1 MPCVGLTLK
10 IQGTAPSKSAGD
22 LHLDEVMKS
31 VVELNI
37 DAPQEKVAELFE
49 DPWTFPS
56 WMDDLERIEP
66 VSGSAMSRFRLV
78 PKKGNLVFI
87 ARVVDAE
94 PPHHARLALDAPTV
108 SVSVTGRF
116 RKLSDHTTRLV
127 SEEIFHFKGLL
138 GHLFGW
144 LGRGSIRRAHR
155 RHMESFKRFAE
166 SQ

>member
-1 MPCVGLTLK
+1 
-10 IQGTAPSKSAGD
+10 
-22 LHLDEVMKS
+22 MKS
-31 VVELNI
+31 VVEL
-37 DAPQEKVAELFE
+37 DVEAPQEKVAALFD
-49 DPWTFPS
+49 DPWTFPQ

-66 VSGSAMSRFRLV
+66 VSGSGMSRFRLV

-87 ARVVDAE
+87 ARVVDGE
-94 PPHHARLALDAPTV
+94 PPHHAQLALDAPTV

-116 RKLSDHTTRLV
+116 RKLSDQTTRLV
-127 SEEIFHFKGLL
+127 SEEVFQFKGLL

-144 LGRGSIRRAHR
+144 FGRGSIRRAHR